1 MFFFKQKTAYE
12 MRISDWSSDVCSS
25 DLRDQHL
32 LGAALQVFAG
42 GLLGGED
49 AGALQH
55 HVDAQLAPRQL
66 RRVALGQHL
75 HLLAVDLDVVLAG
88 LDLAR
93 VGPVHGIILQA
104 VRVRLGGAKVV
115 DGDALDRKSVVLGK
129 SVSVRVDLGGGRI
142 LIKKKNRNRK

>member
-1 MFFFKQKTAYE
+1 

-25 DLRDQHL
+25 DL
-32 LGAALQVFAG
+32 
-42 GLLGGED
+42 
-49 AGALQH
+49 
-55 HVDAQLAPRQL
+55 L

-93 VGPVHGIILQA
+93 VGAVHGIILQE

-115 DGDALDRKSVVLGK
+115 DGDELDVLALGLH
-129 SVSVRVDLGGGRI
+129 GGAKHERSEEHTSE
-142 LIKKKNRNRK
+142 LQSLMRNSYAVFCLKKHKNINK

>member
-1 MFFFKQKTAYE
+1 

-25 DLRDQHL
+25 DL
-32 LGAALQVFAG
+32 
-42 GLLGGED
+42 
-49 AGALQH
+49 
-55 HVDAQLAPRQL
+55 L

-93 VGPVHGIILQA
+93 VGAVHGIILQE

-115 DGDALDRKSVVLGK
+115 DGDELDVLALGLHGGAKHETTDPPEAVDDNQNCHSLRSEERRGGK
-129 SVSVRVDLGGGRI
+129 ACVGKCRSRWWRDT
-142 LIKKKNRNRK
+142 